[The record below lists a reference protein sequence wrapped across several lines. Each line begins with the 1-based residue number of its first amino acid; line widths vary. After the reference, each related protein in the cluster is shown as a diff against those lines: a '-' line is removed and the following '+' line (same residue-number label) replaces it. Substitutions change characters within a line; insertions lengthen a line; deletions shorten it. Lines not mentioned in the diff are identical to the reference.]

1 LNLSTSGGNAR
12 NVGNHRTAPEFPSVM
27 MLRPL
32 TILLAAAALMA
43 AAPAPES
50 LLFAPKKTV
59 AVLYFDNNTGKS
71 DYDPLGK
78 GIAAMMIS
86 DLGAVEEIQLVE
98 RERMQ
103 DIVKE
108 LETQRTRYFD
118 STTAV
123 KVGNMTGAEYIVVG
137 AFAALQPKM
146 RIDTRV
152 VRVATGEIVKTAQV
166 TGDEE
171 KFFELEQ
178 KLASNLIDGLGL
190 ALSPEE
196 QMKLAAKQEQNR
208 VDALQ
213 TMVSFSKA
221 LNLYDRANYMDAA
234 SAMVPVLSAAPNSML
249 VRTAYDE
256 MKRRAAAAAANKAK
270 DKIKAGLG
278 GLLRR
283 P

>member
-1 LNLSTSGGNAR
+1 
-12 NVGNHRTAPEFPSVM
+12 

-32 TILLAAAALMA
+32 ALLLCAAGLVA
-43 AAPAPES
+43 AAPRPES
-50 LLFAPKKTV
+50 IAPDRKTV
-59 AVLYFDNNTGKS
+59 AVLYFDNNTGRA

-103 DIVKE
+103 DLVKE

-123 KVGNMTGAEYIVVG
+123 KVGKMTGAEYIVVG

-152 VRVATGEIVKTAQV
+152 VRVGTGEIVKTAQV
-166 TGDEE
+166 TGDED
-171 KFFELEQ
+171 KFFDLEQ
-178 KLASNLIDGLGL
+178 KLAKNLVDGLGL
-190 ALSPEE
+190 ALSPEA
-196 QMKLAAKQEQNR
+196 QAKLKAQQEQNR
-208 VDALQ
+208 IDAVT
-213 TMVSFSKA
+213 TMLTFSRA
-221 LNLYDRANYMDAA
+221 LNLYDRKEYVDAA
-234 SAMVPVLSAAPNSML
+234 STMVPVLSASPNSML
-249 VRTAYDE
+249 VRVAYDE
-256 MKRRAAAAAANKAK
+256 MKRRAAESASQKAK

>member
-1 LNLSTSGGNAR
+1 
-12 NVGNHRTAPEFPSVM
+12 
-27 MLRPL
+27 MLRSTL
-32 TILLAAAALMA
+32 VILGVAGLMA

-50 LLFAPKKTV
+50 LVAPAKKTV
-59 AVLYFDNNTGKS
+59 AVLYFDNNTGKA

-103 DIVKE
+103 DMVKE
-108 LETQRTRYFD
+108 MEAQRTRYFD

-123 KVGNMTGAEYIVVG
+123 TVGKMTGAEYIVVG

-152 VRVATGEIVKTAQV
+152 VRVATGEIVKTAQA
-166 TGDEE
+166 TGDED
-171 KFFELEQ
+171 KFFEIEQ
-178 KLASNLIDGLGL
+178 KLAKDLVDGLGL
-190 ALSPEE
+190 ALSPED
-196 QMKLAAKQEQNR
+196 QARLAAKQEQNR
-208 VDALQ
+208 IDA
-213 TMVSFSKA
+213 VSTVLAFSQA
-221 LNLYDRANYMDAA
+221 LALYDRQDFTGAA
-234 SAMVPVLSAAPNSML
+234 ERIVPALRASPNSML
-249 VRTAYDE
+249 VRAAYDE
-256 MKRRAAAAAANKAK
+256 MKNRAAASAAQKAK
-270 DKIKAGLG
+270 DKVKAGLG